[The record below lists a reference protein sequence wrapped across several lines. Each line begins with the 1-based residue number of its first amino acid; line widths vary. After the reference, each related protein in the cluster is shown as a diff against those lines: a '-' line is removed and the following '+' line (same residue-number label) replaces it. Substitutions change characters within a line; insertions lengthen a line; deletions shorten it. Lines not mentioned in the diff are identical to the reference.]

1 MNQKQKTMLKRIV
14 AAAIVYIAAAAA
26 KKMNVFAGMPQPWTE
41 LVVFLIP
48 LVIVAFYPLIFAKF
62 GDVYLLTSYGSL
74 ITFFIMGAAL
84 IAIGMFISVCFPENR
99 SSCMIFPSGKFNRL

>member
-1 MNQKQKTMLKRIV
+1 MKGGFMNQKQKTMLKRIV

-48 LVIVAFYPLIFAKF
+48 YLIIGWDIVYKAFRGIKNGQVFDENFLMTVATF
-62 GDVYLLTSYGSL
+62 GAFGVGEFSEAVAGMV
-74 ITFFIMGAAL
+74 FF
-84 IAIGMFISVCFPENR
+84 
-99 SSCMIFPSGKFNRL
+99 

>member
-1 MNQKQKTMLKRIV
+1 MEKNMTCLLYTSILGKYL
-14 AAAIVYIAAAAA
+14 AL
-26 KKMNVFAGMPQPWTE
+26 

-74 ITFFIMGAAL
+74 IAFFIMGAAL
-84 IAIGMFISVCFPENR
+84 IAIGMFISSLTENLGMAAGICVAVVLFNYYSVSLADYI
-99 SSCMIFPSGKFNRL
+99 SSSVIG